1 MHEAP
6 IADLRAGVELTRGG
20 DGMREEDLLERV
32 RAMEVRLARVEV
44 KRDAAVA
51 DLELTAD
58 CRTCG
63 KNRGFGRCDSKGGT
77 CKYQWRG
84 AQGEG

>member
-1 MHEAP
+1 
-6 IADLRAGVELTRGG
+6 
-20 DGMREEDLLERV
+20 MREEELLGRLEN
-32 RAMEVRLARVEV
+32 MEALLARLQKLRAELT
-44 KRDAAVA
+44 AAVA
-51 DLELTAD
+51 DLELTAA